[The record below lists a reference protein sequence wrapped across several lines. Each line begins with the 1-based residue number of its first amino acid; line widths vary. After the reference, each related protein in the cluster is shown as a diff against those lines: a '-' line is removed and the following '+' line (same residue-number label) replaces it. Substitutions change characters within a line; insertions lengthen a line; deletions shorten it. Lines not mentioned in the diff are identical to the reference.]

1 MILTICVFISVV
13 ILLILTILFKPSINI
28 KGHKIDIFY
37 IAPLIGALILIA
49 FKKVPVN
56 EIIKA
61 FTSDS
66 NVNPIKILILFMS
79 ISILSIS
86 LDELGFFKMLAS
98 KAIKKCKNNQ
108 FSLFFT
114 LYFLISVLTIFTSND
129 IVILTFTPFI
139 CYFAKNAKIN
149 PIPFLIMEFV
159 NANTYSMLLSI
170 GNPTNIY
177 LSQFFDISFIYY
189 LKIMILPTLF
199 SGIISLLILLALFYK
214 ELKKPMQAI
223 NINTYEI
230 KHNALVIINLISL
243 IITTVLLVI
252 SNYINIQM
260 WIICFISACS
270 LTLVLFVY
278 EVIYKKDKILFNVYK
293 RLPYSLIPFV
303 LSMFIIV
310 LSLEYSG
317 ITIEFANFL
326 SNLSYSKE
334 TTSLT
339 YLIASTLADNF
350 INNIPMSV
358 LFSSILSNVNQYREI
373 AIYSTIVGSN
383 VGAYLTPIGALAG
396 IMWISLLKKYEVKF
410 EFISFVT
417 YGIIVVPFVILAA
430 FIGLIIVLWV

>member
-1 MILTICVFISVV
+1 
-13 ILLILTILFKPSINI
+13 
-28 KGHKIDIFY
+28 
-37 IAPLIGALILIA
+37 
-49 FKKVPVN
+49 
-56 EIIKA
+56 
-61 FTSDS
+61 
-66 NVNPIKILILFMS
+66 
-79 ISILSIS
+79 
-86 LDELGFFKMLAS
+86 
-98 KAIKKCKNNQ
+98 
-108 FSLFFT
+108 
-114 LYFLISVLTIFTSND
+114 
-129 IVILTFTPFI
+129 
-139 CYFAKNAKIN
+139 
-149 PIPFLIMEFV
+149 
-159 NANTYSMLLSI
+159 
-170 GNPTNIY
+170 
-177 LSQFFDISFIYY
+177 
-189 LKIMILPTLF
+189 
-199 SGIISLLILLALFYK
+199 
-214 ELKKPMQAI
+214 MQAI

-430 FIGLIIVLWV
+430 FIGLIIVL

>member
-1 MILTICVFISVV
+1 MILTVCVFILVV
-13 ILLILTILFKPSINI
+13 IFLIITILFKPNISIKNC
-28 KGHKIDIFY
+28 KIDTFY
-37 IAPLIGALILIA
+37 IAPLLGALILIV
-49 FKKVPVN
+49 FKAVPI
-56 EIIKA
+56 ETITKA
-61 FTSDS
+61 FTSNS
-66 NVNPIKILILFMS
+66 NVNPLKILVLFIS

-98 KAIKKCKNNQ
+98 QAIKKCKNNQ

-114 LYFLISVLTIFTSND
+114 LYFLISTLTIFTSND

-149 PIPFLIMEFV
+149 PIPFLVMEFV

-177 LSQFFDISFIYY
+177 LSQFFNISFVEYF
-189 LKIMILPTLF
+189 KVMILPTLF
-199 SGIISLLILLALFYK
+199 SG
-214 ELKKPMQAI
+214 
-223 NINTYEI
+223 
-230 KHNALVIINLISL
+230 LISL
-243 IITTVLLVI
+243 IVLLILFYRELNKPMQPINVEMYKIEHKVLVAINLLHLVITTILLVI

-270 LTLVLFVY
+270 LTIILLVYNVSHKN
-278 EVIYKKDKILFNVYK
+278 EKILLNVYR

-310 LSLEYSG
+310 LSLEYNG
-317 ITIEFANFL
+317 ITTKISALL
-326 SNLSYSKE
+326 SNFTYSKI

-339 YLIASTLADNF
+339 YLIVSTIADNF

-358 LFSSILSNVNQYREI
+358 LFSSILNNVDQFREI

-396 IMWISLLKKYEVKF
+396 IMWMSLLKKYNVKF
-410 EFISFVT
+410 EFINFVK
-417 YGIIVVPFVILAA
+417 YGIIIVPFVVLGSLIGILIA
-430 FIGLIIVLWV
+430 L